1 MYVHRRAN
9 WEFFVVLKG
18 RCATLPAK
26 GNRPQFR
33 TRHLWA
39 YPPETA
45 HGWAGVKSSPCEVA
59 ILHYSSV
66 PNLLERLA
74 NENGHLEADLT
85 PAQIRRIG
93 RLVAELKPH
102 YERITEKSALVFERA
117 LLELTLMALENIPSS
132 RAETKKDFAVRKVET
147 ATIWYQ
153 DHMTDRPKID
163 EIARAVHLS
172 ARHLRRLFHEVKG
185 VSPQV
190 AFTRLRIE
198 RAMKLMS
205 ETQLK
210 LETIAAR
217 CGFASASD
225 FHRVFKQYRRIN
237 PDTWRRNRIYARSKQ
252 DDARMLRS

>member
-18 RCATLPAK
+18 RCAVLPPANK
-26 GNRPQFR
+26 HPVFH
-33 TRHLWA
+33 TRHLWVF
-39 YPPETA
+39 PPETA
-45 HGWAGVKSSPCEVA
+45 HGWAGIKANPSEVA
-59 ILHYSSV
+59 ILHFSAV
-66 PNLLERLA
+66 PNLLERIMH
-74 NENGHLEADLT
+74 ENGHLETALT
-85 PAQIRRIG
+85 PAQARRIA

-102 YERITEKSALVFERA
+102 YERVTEKSALVFERA
-117 LLELTLMALENIPSS
+117 LLDLTLMALENIPSS
-132 RAETKKDFAVRKVET
+132 RAETKKDFAERKVE
-147 ATIWYQ
+147 AAGIWYQ
-153 DHMTDRPKID
+153 DHMTERPKLD

-172 ARHLRRLFHEVKG
+172 TRHLRRIFHEVKG

-190 AFTRLRIE
+190 AFTRQRLE
-198 RAMKLMS
+198 RAMRLMS
-205 ETQLK
+205 ETHLK

-252 DDARMLRS
+252 DDARMLRT